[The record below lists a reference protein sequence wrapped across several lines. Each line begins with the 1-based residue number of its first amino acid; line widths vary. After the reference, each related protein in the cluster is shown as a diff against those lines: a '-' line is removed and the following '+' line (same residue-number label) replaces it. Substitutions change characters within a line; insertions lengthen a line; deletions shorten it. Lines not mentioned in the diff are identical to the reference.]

1 MSKPRVF
8 VTRTIP
14 DRGLRKVLEQT
25 DATVWEEELPPP
37 SAILL
42 EWASQADGLLTLLTD
57 KIDAELMDA
66 APKLK
71 VVANFAVGFDN
82 FDVPAA
88 TQRGILMTN
97 TPGVLTD
104 TTADLAFTLLM
115 ACARRIVEGRD
126 YARHGHWRT
135 WGPMLL
141 MGQDI
146 HGATL
151 GIAGIG
157 RIGLAMARRAAGF
170 GMRILYHGITRSEVA
185 EKELGATAVSKEELL
200 ARADF
205 VSLHV
210 PLTPETRHYI
220 DAAALKIMKPNAIL
234 INTARGPVVDTMAL
248 YAALKAGQIF
258 AAGLDVTDPEPLPAD
273 HPLYTLDNAL
283 IVPHIASASFETRSK
298 MAEMAA
304 DNLLAGLAGKLPPN
318 CLNPEAMK
326 AQSEFRSGAQK
337 PA

>member
-8 VTRTIP
+8 VTRIIP
-14 DRGLRKVLEQT
+14 DRGLQKVLAQT
-25 DATVWEEELPPP
+25 DATVWQEELPPP
-37 SAILL
+37 RAVLL
-42 EWASQADGLLTLLTD
+42 DWARQADGLLTLLTD

-66 APKLK
+66 APNLK

-82 FDVPAA
+82 FDVPSA
-88 TQRGILMTN
+88 TQRSVLMTN

-115 ACARRIVEGRD
+115 ACARRIAEGRD
-126 YARHGHWRT
+126 YAKNGHWRT

-157 RIGLAMARRAAGF
+157 RIGLAMARRARGF
-170 GMRILYHGITRSEVA
+170 GMRILYHDAMRSEVA
-185 EKELGATAVSKEELL
+185 ESELGAIPVSKEELL
-200 ARADF
+200 AQSDF

-220 DAAALKIMKPNAIL
+220 NAASLRLMKPNAIL
-234 INTARGPVVDTMAL
+234 VNTSRGPVVDTMAL
-248 YAALKAGQIF
+248 YDALKAGQIF
-258 AAGLDVTDPEPLPAD
+258 AAGLDVTDPEPLPAE

-283 IVPHIASASFETRSK
+283 IVPHIASASFETRSQ

-304 DNLLAGLAGKLPPN
+304 DNLLAGLAGTLPPN
-318 CLNPEAMK
+318 CLNPAAMK
-326 AQSEFRSGAQK
+326 
-337 PA
+337 

>member
-1 MSKPRVF
+1 MTKPRVF
-8 VTRTIP
+8 VTRIIP
-14 DRGLRKVLEQT
+14 ERGLAKVLAQT
-25 DATVWEEELPPP
+25 NATVWQEELPPP
-37 SAILL
+37 RALLL
-42 EWASQADGLLTLLTD
+42 EWARQADGLLTLLTD

-66 APKLK
+66 APTLK

-97 TPGVLTD
+97 TPGVLTE

-115 ACARRIVEGRD
+115 ACARRIAEGRD
-126 YARHGHWRT
+126 YARQGHWRT

-157 RIGLAMARRAAGF
+157 RIGLALARRARGF
-170 GMRILYHGITRSEVA
+170 GMRILYHDAMRSAVA
-185 EKELGATAVSKEELL
+185 EQELGAIPVSKEELL
-200 ARADF
+200 AQSDF
-205 VSLHV
+205 LSLHV

-220 DAAALKIMKPNAIL
+220 DAAALRQMKPNAIL
-234 INTARGPVVDTMAL
+234 VNTSRGPVVDTMAL
-248 YAALKAGQIF
+248 YEALKAQQIF
-258 AAGLDVTDPEPLPAD
+258 AAGLDVTDPEPLAAD

-283 IVPHIASASFETRSK
+283 IVPHIASASFETRSQ

-304 DNLLAGLAGKLPPN
+304 DNLLAGLAGTMPPN
-318 CLNPEAMK
+318 CLNPEAKM
-326 AQSEFRSGAQK
+326 
-337 PA
+337 

>member
-8 VTRTIP
+8 VTRIIP

-25 DATVWEEELPPP
+25 DATVWEDELPPP
-37 SAILL
+37 RSVLL

-57 KIDAELMDA
+57 RIDAELMDA
-66 APKLK
+66 APRLK

-104 TTADLAFTLLM
+104 TTADLAFALLM

-126 YARHGHWRT
+126 YAKNGHWRT

-157 RIGLAMARRAAGF
+157 RIGLAVARRAVGF
-170 GMRILYHGITRSEVA
+170 GMRILYHDAFRSEVA
-185 EKELGATAVSKEELL
+185 EKELGAIPVSKEELL
-200 ARADF
+200 AQSDF

-220 DAAALKIMKPNAIL
+220 DASALKLMKPNAVL
-234 INTARGPVVDTMAL
+234 VNTSRGPVVDTMAL
-248 YAALKAGQIF
+248 YEALKAGQIF

-304 DNLLAGLAGKLPPN
+304 DNLLTGLAGKMPPN
-318 CLNPEAMK
+318 CLNPEVLK
-326 AQSEFRSGAQK
+326 
-337 PA
+337 

>member
-1 MSKPRVF
+1 MTKPRVF
-8 VTRTIP
+8 VTRILP
-14 DRGLRKVLEQT
+14 DRGLQKVLAQT
-25 DATVWEEELPPP
+25 DATVWQEELPPP
-37 SAILL
+37 RAVLL
-42 EWASQADGLLTLLTD
+42 DWARQADGLLTLLTD
-57 KIDAELMDA
+57 KIDAELLDA
-66 APKLK
+66 APHLK

-88 TQRGILMTN
+88 TQRRVLMTN

-126 YARHGHWRT
+126 YAKNGHWHT

-157 RIGLAMARRAAGF
+157 RIGLAMARRARGF
-170 GMRILYHGITRSEVA
+170 GMRILYHDAFRSEVA
-185 EKELGATAVSKEELL
+185 EQELGAVAVSKAELL
-200 ARADF
+200 AQSDF

-210 PLTPETRHYI
+210 PLTPETYHYI
-220 DAAALKIMKPNAIL
+220 DAAALRAMKPNAIL
-234 INTARGPVVDTMAL
+234 INTARGPVVDTLAL
-248 YAALKAGQIF
+248 YEALKAQQIF
-258 AAGLDVTDPEPLPAD
+258 AAGLDVTDPEPLPAE

-283 IVPHIASASFETRSK
+283 VVPHIASASFETRSR

-304 DNLLAGLAGKLPPN
+304 DNLLAGLAGQLPPN
-318 CLNPEAMK
+318 CLNPEAL
-326 AQSEFRSGAQK
+326 R
-337 PA
+337 